1 MKCTSYYLS
10 SLTTI
15 PSVIKRTIP
24 PRIWII
30 KKDTGSPRRLS
41 FWQQLK
47 ILPWPVIERNVKNDR
62 LSHAKWHLLWFFSPH
77 LNWLKI
83 TQRQICIIHLKIG
96 VLYKNKNKSLYLQ
109 LHVPSAPRQGPQ
121 PLARSP
127 LLVHLCPE
135 DEECR
140 WGSMG
145 WAVPGTLGTVLQWAR
160 AAEGAQIIFSLFTFA
175 ILNN

>member
-1 MKCTSYYLS
+1 MHIILFILTHHNTIGHKEDHPSKDMNHKEGHWQPTQVIILTATKDIAMACNREKCQKWQ
-10 SLTTI
+10 I
-15 PSVIKRTIP
+15 VPCKMAFIVI
-24 PRIWII
+24 
-30 KKDTGSPRRLS
+30 
-41 FWQQLK
+41 
-47 ILPWPVIERNVKNDR
+47 
-62 LSHAKWHLLWFFSPH
+62 FFLH

-175 ILNN
+175 ILKN